1 MKDNNIISYEY
12 HYEQLE
18 EGLHSLQK
26 EYMQPTMSEEQL
38 SRLKMKMGE
47 AKCENRKERRIARI
61 TRIASTAAALVI
73 AFITLPNLSPTI
85 AYAMEQIPILGQF
98 VKVVTFRN
106 YEYEDDKHKAEV
118 DIPEIV
124 IDDQI
129 QDEWLQ
135 NVLENTSYE
144 INSEIQKLAKELL
157 VEFVNHMR
165 DELGYKEIIVKSEV
179 VITTQEYFTLKL
191 SCYQSEASGY
201 ERDYFYTIDLTSGKK
216 LELKDIFVDGVD
228 YITPI
233 SENIKEQMRSQME
246 KDENISFWLDDEMS
260 DLNFNEINEET
271 NFYINQN
278 NNVVICFNEGDVAP
292 MYIGSIEFEISAEVL
307 NEIRK

>member
-1 MKDNNIISYEY
+1 MKDNIINF
-12 HYEQLE
+12 EQQCE
-18 EGLHSLQK
+18 QSKEGLHSLQK

-38 SRLKMKMGE
+38 SRLKMKMEE

-61 TRIASTAAALVI
+61 TRSAATAAALVI

-85 AYAMEQIPILGQF
+85 AYAMEQMPILGQF

-106 YEYEDDKHKAEV
+106 YEYEDEQHKAEV
-118 DIPEIV
+118 VIPEIV

-129 QDEWLQ
+129 PVEQLQ
-135 NVLENTSYE
+135 SVLENTTNE
-144 INSEIQKLAKELL
+144 MNAEIQKISKELL
-157 VEFVNHMR
+157 VEFVNHIR
-165 DELGYKEIIVKSEV
+165 DELGYKELIVKSEV
-179 VITTQEYFTLKL
+179 VTTTQDYFTLKL

-201 ERDYFYTIDLTSGKK
+201 QCDYFYTIDLTSGKK

-246 KDENISFWLDDEMS
+246 KDENISYWLDDEMEES
-260 DLNFNEINEET
+260 NFNEITEET

-292 MYIGSIEFEISAEVL
+292 MYMGMVEFEIPAEVL
-307 NEIRK
+307 KEIRK

>member
-1 MKDNNIISYEY
+1 MKDNIINF
-12 HYEQLE
+12 EQQCE
-18 EGLHSLQK
+18 QSKEGLHSLQK

-38 SRLKMKMGE
+38 SRLKMKMEE
-47 AKCENRKERRIARI
+47 AKCENRKESRIARI
-61 TRIASTAAALVI
+61 TRSAATAAALVI

-85 AYAMEQIPILGQF
+85 AYAMGQMPILGQF

-106 YEYEDDKHKAEV
+106 YEYEDEQHKAEV
-118 DIPEIV
+118 VIPEIV

-129 QDEWLQ
+129 PVEQLQ
-135 NVLENTSYE
+135 SVLENTTNE
-144 INSEIQKLAKELL
+144 MNAEIQKISKELL
-157 VEFVNHMR
+157 VEFVNHIR
-165 DELGYKEIIVKSEV
+165 DELGYKELIVKSEV
-179 VITTQEYFTLKL
+179 VTTTQDYFTLKL

-201 ERDYFYTIDLTSGKK
+201 EWDYFYTIDLTSGKK

-246 KDENISFWLDDEMS
+246 KDENISYWLDDEMEES
-260 DLNFNEINEET
+260 NFNEITEET

-278 NNVVICFNEGDVAP
+278 NDVVICFNEGDVAP
-292 MYIGSIEFEISAEVL
+292 MYMGIIEFEIPAEVL
-307 NEIRK
+307 KAIRK

>member
-1 MKDNNIISYEY
+1 MKDSIISFE
-12 HYEQLE
+12 HDYEQSEKVLQ
-18 EGLHSLQK
+18 SLQK
-26 EYMQPTMSEEQL
+26 EYMKPTMSEEQL
-38 SRLKMKMGE
+38 RRLKMKMEE

-61 TRIASTAAALVI
+61 TRIAATAAALVI

-85 AYAMEQIPILGQF
+85 AYAMEQMPILGQF

-106 YEYEDDKHKAEV
+106 YEYEDEQHKAEL

-129 QDEWLQ
+129 QDEQLRS
-135 NVLENTSYE
+135 VLEDTTNE
-144 INSEIQKLAKELL
+144 MNSEIQKLSKELL
-157 VEFVNHMR
+157 DEFVNHMR
-165 DELGYKEIIVKSEV
+165 DELGYKELIIKSEV
-179 VITTQEYFTLKL
+179 VTTTQEYFTLKL

-201 ERDYFYTIDLTSGKK
+201 EWDYFYTIDLTSGK
-216 LELKDIFVDGVD
+216 LLQLKDIFVDGVD

-246 KDENISFWLDDEMS
+246 KDENISYWLDDEMEES
-260 DLNFNEINEET
+260 NFNEITEET

-278 NNVVICFNEGDVAP
+278 NDVVICFNEGDVAP
-292 MYIGSIEFEISAEVL
+292 MYMGIIEFEIPAEVL

>member
-1 MKDNNIISYEY
+1 MKDNIINFE
-12 HYEQLE
+12 HQYEQSE
-18 EGLHSLQK
+18 EVLQSLQK
-26 EYMQPTMSEEQL
+26 EYLKKSMSEEQL
-38 SRLKMKMGE
+38 CRLKMKMEE
-47 AKCENRKERRIARI
+47 AKCENRKERRNARI
-61 TRIASTAAALVI
+61 TRITATAAALVI

-85 AYAMEQIPILGQF
+85 AYAMEQIPVLGQF

-179 VITTQEYFTLKL
+179 VTTTQEYFTLKL

-201 ERDYFYTIDLTSGKK
+201 ERNYFYTIDLTSGKK

-278 NNVVICFNEGDVAP
+278 NDVVICFNEGDVAP
-292 MYIGSIEFEISAEVL
+292 MYMGMIEFEIPAEVL
-307 NEIRK
+307 KEIRK

>member
-1 MKDNNIISYEY
+1 MKDNIINF
-12 HYEQLE
+12 EQQCE
-18 EGLHSLQK
+18 QSKEGLHSLQK

-38 SRLKMKMGE
+38 SRLKMKMEE

-61 TRIASTAAALVI
+61 TRSAATAAALVI

-85 AYAMEQIPILGQF
+85 AYAMEQMPILGQF

-106 YEYEDDKHKAEV
+106 YEYEDEQHKAEV
-118 DIPEIV
+118 IIPEIV

-129 QDEWLQ
+129 PVEQLQ
-135 NVLENTSYE
+135 SVLENTTNE
-144 INSEIQKLAKELL
+144 MNAEIQKISKELL
-157 VEFVNHMR
+157 VEFVNHIR
-165 DELGYKEIIVKSEV
+165 DELGYKELIVKSEV
-179 VITTQEYFTLKL
+179 VTTTQDYFTLKL

-201 ERDYFYTIDLTSGKK
+201 EWDYFYTIDLTSGKK

-246 KDENISFWLDDEMS
+246 KDENISYWLDDEMEES
-260 DLNFNEINEET
+260 NFNQITEET

-278 NNVVICFNEGDVAP
+278 NDVVICFNEGDVAP
-292 MYIGSIEFEISAEVL
+292 MYMGIIEFEIPAEVL
-307 NEIRK
+307 KAIRK

>member
-1 MKDNNIISYEY
+1 MKDNIINF
-12 HYEQLE
+12 EQQCE
-18 EGLHSLQK
+18 QSKEGLHSLQK

-38 SRLKMKMGE
+38 SRLKMKMEE

-61 TRIASTAAALVI
+61 TRSAATAAALVI

-85 AYAMEQIPILGQF
+85 AYAMEQMPILGQF

-106 YEYEDDKHKAEV
+106 YEYEDEQHKAEV
-118 DIPEIV
+118 VIPEIV

-129 QDEWLQ
+129 PVEQIQ
-135 NVLENTSYE
+135 SVLENTTNE
-144 INSEIQKLAKELL
+144 MNAEIQKISKELL
-157 VEFVNHMR
+157 VEFVNHIR
-165 DELGYKEIIVKSEV
+165 DELGYKELIVKSEV
-179 VITTQEYFTLKL
+179 VTTTQDYFTLKL

-201 ERDYFYTIDLTSGKK
+201 EWDYFYTIDLTSGKK

-246 KDENISFWLDDEMS
+246 KDENISYWLDNEMEES
-260 DLNFNEINEET
+260 NFNEITEET

-278 NNVVICFNEGDVAP
+278 NDVVICFNEGDVAP
-292 MYIGSIEFEISAEVL
+292 MYMGIIEFEIPAEVL
-307 NEIRK
+307 KAIRK

>member
-1 MKDNNIISYEY
+1 MKDNIINF
-12 HYEQLE
+12 EQQCE
-18 EGLHSLQK
+18 QSKEGLHSLQK

-38 SRLKMKMGE
+38 SRLKMKMEE

-61 TRIASTAAALVI
+61 TRSAATAAALVI

-85 AYAMEQIPILGQF
+85 AYAMEQMPILGQF

-106 YEYEDDKHKAEV
+106 YEYEDEQHKAEV
-118 DIPEIV
+118 VIPEIV

-129 QDEWLQ
+129 PVEQLQ
-135 NVLENTSYE
+135 SVLENTTNE
-144 INSEIQKLAKELL
+144 MNAEIQKISKELL
-157 VEFVNHMR
+157 VEFVNHIR
-165 DELGYKEIIVKSEV
+165 DELGYKELIVKSEV
-179 VITTQEYFTLKL
+179 VTTTQDYFTLKL

-201 ERDYFYTIDLTSGKK
+201 EWDYFYTIDLTSGKK

-246 KDENISFWLDDEMS
+246 KDENISYWLDDEMEES
-260 DLNFNEINEET
+260 NFNEITEET

-278 NNVVICFNEGDVAP
+278 NDVVICFNEGDVAP
-292 MYIGSIEFEISAEVL
+292 MYMGIIEFEIPAEVL
-307 NEIRK
+307 KAIRK

>member
-1 MKDNNIISYEY
+1 MKDNIINF
-12 HYEQLE
+12 EQQCE
-18 EGLHSLQK
+18 QSKEGLHSLQK

-38 SRLKMKMGE
+38 SRLKMKLEE

-61 TRIASTAAALVI
+61 TRSAATAAALVI

-85 AYAMEQIPILGQF
+85 AYAMEQMPILGQF

-106 YEYEDDKHKAEV
+106 YEYEDEQHKAEV
-118 DIPEIV
+118 VIPEIV

-129 QDEWLQ
+129 PVEQLQ
-135 NVLENTSYE
+135 SVLENTTNE
-144 INSEIQKLAKELL
+144 MNAEIQKISKELL
-157 VEFVNHMR
+157 VEFVNHIR
-165 DELGYKEIIVKSEV
+165 DELGYKELIVKSEV
-179 VITTQEYFTLKL
+179 VTTTQDYFTLKL

-201 ERDYFYTIDLTSGKK
+201 EWDYFYTIDLTSGKK

-260 DLNFNEINEET
+260 DLNFNAINDET

-278 NNVVICFNEGDVAP
+278 NHVVICFNEGDVAP
-292 MYIGSIEFEISAEVL
+292 MYMGIIEFEIPAEVV

>member
-1 MKDNNIISYEY
+1 MKDNIINF
-12 HYEQLE
+12 EQQCE
-18 EGLHSLQK
+18 QSKEGLHTLQK

-38 SRLKMKMGE
+38 SRLKMKMEE

-61 TRIASTAAALVI
+61 TRSAATAAALVI

-85 AYAMEQIPILGQF
+85 AYAMEQMPILGQF

-106 YEYEDDKHKAEV
+106 YEYEDEQHKAEV
-118 DIPEIV
+118 VIPEIV

-129 QDEWLQ
+129 PVEQLQ
-135 NVLENTSYE
+135 SVLENTTNE
-144 INSEIQKLAKELL
+144 MNAEIQKISKELL
-157 VEFVNHMR
+157 VEFVNHIR
-165 DELGYKEIIVKSEV
+165 DELGYKELIVKSEV
-179 VITTQEYFTLKL
+179 VTTTQDYFTLKL

-201 ERDYFYTIDLTSGKK
+201 EWDYFYTIDLTSGKR

-246 KDENISFWLDDEMS
+246 KDENISYWLDDEMEE
-260 DLNFNEINEET
+260 LNFNEIAEET
-271 NFYINQN
+271 DFYINQN
-278 NNVVICFNEGDVAP
+278 NDVVICFNEGDVAP
-292 MYIGSIEFEISAEVL
+292 MCMGIIEFEIPAEVL
-307 NEIRK
+307 KAIRK

>member
-1 MKDNNIISYEY
+1 MKDNIINF
-12 HYEQLE
+12 EQQCE
-18 EGLHSLQK
+18 QSKEGLHTLQK

-38 SRLKMKMGE
+38 SRLKMKMEE

-61 TRIASTAAALVI
+61 TRSAATAAALVI

-85 AYAMEQIPILGQF
+85 AYAMEQMPILGQF

-106 YEYEDDKHKAEV
+106 YEYEDEQHKAEV
-118 DIPEIV
+118 VIPEIV

-129 QDEWLQ
+129 PVEQLQ
-135 NVLENTSYE
+135 SVLENTTNE
-144 INSEIQKLAKELL
+144 MNAEIQKISKELL
-157 VEFVNHMR
+157 VEFVNHIR
-165 DELGYKEIIVKSEV
+165 DELGYKELIVKSEV
-179 VITTQEYFTLKL
+179 VTTTQEYFTLKL

-201 ERDYFYTIDLTSGKK
+201 EWDYFYTIDLTSGKR

-246 KDENISFWLDDEMS
+246 KDENISYWLDDEMEE
-260 DLNFNEINEET
+260 LNFNEIAEET
-271 NFYINQN
+271 DFYINQN
-278 NNVVICFNEGDVAP
+278 NDVVICFNEGDVAP
-292 MYIGSIEFEISAEVL
+292 MCMGIIEFEIPAEVL
-307 NEIRK
+307 KAIRK

>member
-1 MKDNNIISYEY
+1 MKDNIINF
-12 HYEQLE
+12 EQQCE
-18 EGLHSLQK
+18 QSKEGLHSLQK
-26 EYMQPTMSEEQL
+26 EYMQPTMSEEQI
-38 SRLKMKMGE
+38 SRLKMKMEE

-61 TRIASTAAALVI
+61 TRSAATAAALVI

-85 AYAMEQIPILGQF
+85 AYAMEQMPILGQF

-106 YEYEDDKHKAEV
+106 YEYEDEQHKAEV
-118 DIPEIV
+118 VIPEIV

-129 QDEWLQ
+129 PVEQLQ
-135 NVLENTSYE
+135 SVLENTTNE
-144 INSEIQKLAKELL
+144 MNAEIQKISKELL
-157 VEFVNHMR
+157 VEFVNHIR
-165 DELGYKEIIVKSEV
+165 DELGYKELIVKSEV
-179 VITTQEYFTLKL
+179 VTTTQDYFTLKL

-201 ERDYFYTIDLTSGKK
+201 EWDYFYTIDLTSGKK

-246 KDENISFWLDDEMS
+246 KDENISYWLDDEIEES
-260 DLNFNEINEET
+260 NFNEITEET

-278 NNVVICFNEGDVAP
+278 NDVVICFNEGDVAP
-292 MYIGSIEFEISAEVL
+292 MYMGIIEFEIPAEVL
-307 NEIRK
+307 KAIRK

>member
-1 MKDNNIISYEY
+1 MKDNNIIS
-12 HYEQLE
+12 YEQLE
-18 EGLHSLQK
+18 EGLHSLQE
-26 EYMQPTMSEEQL
+26 EYMQPTMSAEQL
-38 SRLKMKMGE
+38 SKLKMKMEE
-47 AKCENRKERRIARI
+47 AKCENRKERRIARF

-73 AFITLPNLSPTI
+73 AFVTLPNLSPTI
-85 AYAMEQIPILGQF
+85 AYAMEQMPILGQF

-106 YEYEDDKHKAEV
+106 YEYEDEQHKADV

-129 QDEWLQ
+129 PDEWLQ
-135 NVLENTSYE
+135 SVLEDTSDE
-144 INSEIQKLAKELL
+144 INSEIQQLTKEVL

-165 DELGYKEIIVKSEV
+165 NELGYKELIVKSE
-179 VITTQEYFTLKL
+179 IITTTQEYFTLRL

-216 LELKDIFVDGVD
+216 LELEDIFIDNVD

-260 DLNFNEINEET
+260 DLNFNAINDET

-278 NNVVICFNEGDVAP
+278 NHVVICFNEGDVAP
-292 MYIGSIEFEISAEVL
+292 MYMGIIEFEIPAEVV

>member
-1 MKDNNIISYEY
+1 MKDNIINF
-12 HYEQLE
+12 EQQCE
-18 EGLHSLQK
+18 QSKEGLHSLQK

-38 SRLKMKMGE
+38 SRLKMKMEE

-61 TRIASTAAALVI
+61 TRSAATAAALVI

-85 AYAMEQIPILGQF
+85 AYAMEQMPILGQF

-106 YEYEDDKHKAEV
+106 YEYEDEQHKAEV
-118 DIPEIV
+118 VIPEIV

-129 QDEWLQ
+129 PVEQLQ
-135 NVLENTSYE
+135 SVLENTTNE
-144 INSEIQKLAKELL
+144 MNAEIQKISKELL
-157 VEFVNHMR
+157 VEFVNHIR
-165 DELGYKEIIVKSEV
+165 DELGYKELIVKSEV
-179 VITTQEYFTLKL
+179 VTTTQDYFTLKL

-201 ERDYFYTIDLTSGKK
+201 EWDYFYTIDLTSGKK

-246 KDENISFWLDDEMS
+246 KDENISYWLDDEIEES
-260 DLNFNEINEET
+260 NFNEITEET

-278 NNVVICFNEGDVAP
+278 NDVVICFNEGDVAP
-292 MYIGSIEFEISAEVL
+292 MYMGIIEFEIPAEVL
-307 NEIRK
+307 KEIRK